1 MESTVVPIYHTNIF
15 KLYLAIEMFIAKNNI
30 EPSLL
35 KEIFVDRQYNGP
47 THRSNTDFVKPTI
60 NSVYFDKESLKYFG
74 NTV

>member
-1 MESTVVPIYHTNIF
+1 
-15 KLYLAIEMFIAKNNI
+15 MFIAKNNI